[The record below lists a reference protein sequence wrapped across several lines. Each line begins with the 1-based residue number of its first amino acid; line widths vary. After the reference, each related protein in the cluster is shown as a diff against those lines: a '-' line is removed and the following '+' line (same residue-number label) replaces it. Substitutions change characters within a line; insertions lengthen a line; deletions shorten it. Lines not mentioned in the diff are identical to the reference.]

1 MCNFQVNCAD
11 SHIRKNNAV
20 SLNKTSAAAD
30 LERAK
35 TIYTNGGERWLIWS
49 NPIGWK
55 IGHLLLAKRALS
67 SLATKAF
74 GENSSNNST
83 CIDDPKLFAHQF
95 QYILS
100 P

>member
-11 SHIRKNNAV
+11 SHTRKNNPV
-20 SLNKTSAAAD
+20 SLHKTSDAAD
-30 LERAK
+30 LERVK
-35 TIYTNGGERWLIWS
+35 TIYANGGERWLIRS

-74 GENSSNNST
+74 GENSSNNRT
-83 CIDDPKLFAHQF
+83 CIDDPKLAPSLI
-95 QYILS
+95 QYAR
-100 P
+100 PH